1 MRILI
6 LFIFSS
12 FLVQSQVDHWES
24 VVLPGDSWH
33 YILPTSN
40 PSSSWIQLNYDASS
54 WSTGDSGFGYGDN
67 DDETII
73 SPTISVF
80 IRKTFEIYDIDAIE
94 SVLLDIDYDDGFVA
108 YINGQEIARSMLTG
122 SMPDYDQTTDG
133 WREPNLPQG
142 LVPERFAVAPNLL
155 NNGINV
161 IAVQV
166 HNYSLDSSDLTA
178 LPVLSLGINN
188 SSSDYSSPPSW
199 FEVPSIPN
207 EVDFQSSNLPI
218 VIINTEGGQ
227 NIPNDPKIDATM
239 QIIYRENGD
248 RNFLSDISDPNAI
261 HYDGD
266 IKIEYRGSTSSLVEK
281 KQYAFTPYDEL
292 GEKVNVSFLDMPKEN
307 DWILNGLAYDPS
319 YIRDFLSYKLSRE
332 IGNYASRGR
341 YCELILNGD
350 FRGIYVFQE
359 KLKAD
364 DSRIDIKKI
373 KEDDLTLPNLT
384 GGYITKTDKISGQ
397 DVIAWSMDNYGGWQ
411 SNFVHE
417 HPKSS
422 TVMPAQHDYIE
433 SQFQTL
439 QDLVDDPSNSSISE
453 GYPSKIDIPSFIDF
467 IISNELAS
475 NVDAYEFS
483 TFFHKDRN
491 GKLRAGPL
499 WDHNLTYGN
508 DLFDWGYDRSHTDVW
523 QFFDQGNMGPKFWK
537 DLFDDS
543 IFNCYLTRRW
553 QELTA
558 TGAPLNSEQIFQIID
573 EIVELISEAA
583 TRQEIIS
590 GTTGEFN
597 QQVLDIKT
605 FITERIDWISNQL
618 NDTSLCYNVDL
629 PALVISKI
637 NYNPLVDDDQDSSD
651 FEFIE
656 ITNNSSSEIDLTGI
670 YFGGLG
676 ITYQFPQGATVSSN
690 GKIYLSNNNESF
702 NSRYGFDSFDEFSRS
717 LSNDGED
724 ITLLDA
730 YGNIIDTVTYNDVL
744 PWPEDADGNGSFLS
758 LVGLDLD
765 NSLAS
770 SWVAVIDNSQAL
782 SINYFNN
789 LFHISL
795 YPNPV
800 KDLLIIQSNTSR
812 IDKLEIFNIEGQQI
826 LEFSSNRQRIEI
838 DLTQI
843 PSGLYFA
850 KINTGGDIITK
861 KIIKK

>member
-1 MRILI
+1 
-6 LFIFSS
+6 
-12 FLVQSQVDHWES
+12 
-24 VVLPGDSWH
+24 
-33 YILPTSN
+33 
-40 PSSSWIQLNYDASS
+40 
-54 WSTGDSGFGYGDN
+54 
-67 DDETII
+67 
-73 SPTISVF
+73 
-80 IRKTFEIYDIDAIE
+80 
-94 SVLLDIDYDDGFVA
+94 
-108 YINGQEIARSMLTG
+108 
-122 SMPDYDQTTDG
+122 
-133 WREPNLPQG
+133 
-142 LVPERFAVAPNLL
+142 
-155 NNGINV
+155 
-161 IAVQV
+161 
-166 HNYSLDSSDLTA
+166 
-178 LPVLSLGINN
+178 
-188 SSSDYSSPPSW
+188 
-199 FEVPSIPN
+199 
-207 EVDFQSSNLPI
+207 
-218 VIINTEGGQ
+218 
-227 NIPNDPKIDATM
+227 
-239 QIIYRENGD
+239 
-248 RNFLSDISDPNAI
+248 
-261 HYDGD
+261 
-266 IKIEYRGSTSSLVEK
+266 
-281 KQYAFTPYDEL
+281 
-292 GEKVNVSFLDMPKEN
+292 
-307 DWILNGLAYDPS
+307 
-319 YIRDFLSYKLSRE
+319 
-332 IGNYASRGR
+332 
-341 YCELILNGD
+341 
-350 FRGIYVFQE
+350 
-359 KLKAD
+359 
-364 DSRIDIKKI
+364 
-373 KEDDLTLPNLT
+373 
-384 GGYITKTDKISGQ
+384 
-397 DVIAWSMDNYGGWQ
+397 MDNYGGWQ

-422 TVMPAQHDYIE
+422 TVIPVQHDYIE

-543 IFNCYLTRRW
+543 VFNCYLTRRW

-583 TRQEIIS
+583 ERQEIIS

-597 QQVLDIKT
+597 QQILDIKT
-605 FITERIDWISNQL
+605 FISERIDWISNQL
-618 NDTSLCYNVDL
+618 NDASLCNNVDL
-629 PALVISKI
+629 PSLVISKI

-690 GKIYLSNNNESF
+690 GKIYLSNKNESF

-744 PWPEDADGNGSFLS
+744 PWPEEADGNGAFLS
-758 LVGLDLD
+758 LIGLDLD

-770 SWVAVIDNSQAL
+770 SWVAVSDNSQAL
-782 SINYFNN
+782 SINYFNT
-789 LFHISL
+789 LFDISL

-800 KDLLIIQSNTSR
+800 ENLLIIQSNTSSVN
-812 IDKLEIFNIEGQQI
+812 KVEIFNIEGQQI
-826 LEFSSNRQRIEI
+826 LEFYSDRQRIEI

-850 KINTGGDIITK
+850 KISSGNDVIAK

>member
-1 MRILI
+1 M
-6 LFIFSS
+6 
-12 FLVQSQVDHWES
+12 
-24 VVLPGDSWH
+24 
-33 YILPTSN
+33 
-40 PSSSWIQLNYDASS
+40 
-54 WSTGDSGFGYGDN
+54 
-67 DDETII
+67 
-73 SPTISVF
+73 
-80 IRKTFEIYDIDAIE
+80 ID
-94 SVLLDIDYDDGFVA
+94 
-108 YINGQEIARSMLTG
+108 
-122 SMPDYDQTTDG
+122 
-133 WREPNLPQG
+133 
-142 LVPERFAVAPNLL
+142 
-155 NNGINV
+155 
-161 IAVQV
+161 
-166 HNYSLDSSDLTA
+166 
-178 LPVLSLGINN
+178 
-188 SSSDYSSPPSW
+188 
-199 FEVPSIPN
+199 
-207 EVDFQSSNLPI
+207 
-218 VIINTEGGQ
+218 
-227 NIPNDPKIDATM
+227 
-239 QIIYRENGD
+239 
-248 RNFLSDISDPNAI
+248 
-261 HYDGD
+261 
-266 IKIEYRGSTSSLVEK
+266 K

-319 YIRDFLSYKLSRE
+319 YMRDFLSYKLSRE

-341 YCELILNGD
+341 YCELVLNGD

-417 HPKSS
+417 HPKPS

-439 QDLVDDPSNSSISE
+439 QDLVDDPSDSSITE

-508 DLFDWGYDRSHTDVW
+508 DLFDWGFDRSHTDVW
-523 QFFDQGNMGPKFWK
+523 QFYDGNMGPKFWK
-537 DLFDDS
+537 DLFDDP

-558 TGAPLNSEQIFQIID
+558 TGAPLNSEQIFQNID
-573 EIVELISEAA
+573 DIVELISEAA
-583 TRQEIIS
+583 ERQEIIS
-590 GTTGEFN
+590 GTTGEFT

-618 NDTSLCYNVDL
+618 NDTSLCNDIDL

-730 YGNIIDTVTYNDVL
+730 YGNIIDTVVYNDVL
-744 PWPEDADGNGSFLS
+744 PWPEEADGEGSFLS
-758 LVGLDLD
+758 LIGLDLD

-770 SWVAVIDNSQAL
+770 SWVAVSDNSQAL
-782 SINYFNN
+782 SINHLNN
-789 LFHISL
+789 LSHISL

-800 KDLLIIQSNTSR
+800 EDLLIIQSNTGS
-812 IDKLEIFNIEGQQI
+812 INKIEIFNIEGQRI
-826 LEFSSNRQRIEI
+826 IEYSSDRQRIEI
-838 DLTQI
+838 DLI
-843 PSGLYFA
+843 KLPSGLYFA
-850 KINTGGDIITK
+850 KISSGNDIIAK

>member
-1 MRILI
+1 M
-6 LFIFSS
+6 
-12 FLVQSQVDHWES
+12 
-24 VVLPGDSWH
+24 
-33 YILPTSN
+33 
-40 PSSSWIQLNYDASS
+40 
-54 WSTGDSGFGYGDN
+54 
-67 DDETII
+67 
-73 SPTISVF
+73 
-80 IRKTFEIYDIDAIE
+80 ID
-94 SVLLDIDYDDGFVA
+94 
-108 YINGQEIARSMLTG
+108 
-122 SMPDYDQTTDG
+122 
-133 WREPNLPQG
+133 
-142 LVPERFAVAPNLL
+142 
-155 NNGINV
+155 
-161 IAVQV
+161 
-166 HNYSLDSSDLTA
+166 
-178 LPVLSLGINN
+178 
-188 SSSDYSSPPSW
+188 
-199 FEVPSIPN
+199 
-207 EVDFQSSNLPI
+207 
-218 VIINTEGGQ
+218 
-227 NIPNDPKIDATM
+227 
-239 QIIYRENGD
+239 
-248 RNFLSDISDPNAI
+248 
-261 HYDGD
+261 
-266 IKIEYRGSTSSLVEK
+266 K

-319 YIRDFLSYKLSRE
+319 YMRDFLSYKLSRE

-341 YCELILNGD
+341 YCELVLNGD

-417 HPKSS
+417 HPKPS

-439 QDLVDDPSNSSISE
+439 QDLVDDPSDSSITE

-508 DLFDWGYDRSHTDVW
+508 DLFDWGFDRSHTDVW
-523 QFFDQGNMGPKFWK
+523 QFYDGNMGPKFWK
-537 DLFDDS
+537 DLFDDP

-558 TGAPLNSEQIFQIID
+558 TGAPLNSEQIFQNID
-573 EIVELISEAA
+573 DIVELISEAA
-583 TRQEIIS
+583 ERQEIIS
-590 GTTGEFN
+590 GTTGEFT
-597 QQVLDIKT
+597 QQVLDIKS

-618 NDTSLCYNVDL
+618 NDTSLCNDVDL

-656 ITNNSSSEIDLTGI
+656 ITNNGSSEIDLTGI

-676 ITYQFPQGATVSSN
+676 ITYQFPQDVTVSSN
-690 GKIYLSNNNESF
+690 GKIYLSNNNDSF

-744 PWPEDADGNGSFLS
+744 PWPEEADGEGSFLS
-758 LVGLDLD
+758 LIGLDLD

-770 SWVAVIDNSQAL
+770 SWVAVSDNSQAL
-782 SINYFNN
+782 SINYLNN
-789 LFHISL
+789 LSHISL

-800 KDLLIIQSNTSR
+800 ENLLIIQSNTGS
-812 IDKLEIFNIEGQQI
+812 INKIEIFNIEGQRI
-826 LEFSSNRQRIEI
+826 LEYSSDRQRVEI
-838 DLTQI
+838 DLMKI

-850 KINTGGDIITK
+850 KISSGNDIIAK

>member
-1 MRILI
+1 M
-6 LFIFSS
+6 
-12 FLVQSQVDHWES
+12 D
-24 VVLPGDSWH
+24 
-33 YILPTSN
+33 
-40 PSSSWIQLNYDASS
+40 
-54 WSTGDSGFGYGDN
+54 
-67 DDETII
+67 
-73 SPTISVF
+73 
-80 IRKTFEIYDIDAIE
+80 
-94 SVLLDIDYDDGFVA
+94 LLMI
-108 YINGQEIARSMLTG
+108 
-122 SMPDYDQTTDG
+122 
-133 WREPNLPQG
+133 
-142 LVPERFAVAPNLL
+142 
-155 NNGINV
+155 
-161 IAVQV
+161 
-166 HNYSLDSSDLTA
+166 
-178 LPVLSLGINN
+178 
-188 SSSDYSSPPSW
+188 
-199 FEVPSIPN
+199 
-207 EVDFQSSNLPI
+207 
-218 VIINTEGGQ
+218 
-227 NIPNDPKIDATM
+227 
-239 QIIYRENGD
+239 
-248 RNFLSDISDPNAI
+248 
-261 HYDGD
+261 
-266 IKIEYRGSTSSLVEK
+266 
-281 KQYAFTPYDEL
+281 
-292 GEKVNVSFLDMPKEN
+292 
-307 DWILNGLAYDPS
+307 PS
-319 YIRDFLSYKLSRE
+319 YMRDFLSYKLSRE

-373 KEDDLTLPNLT
+373 KEDDLSLPNLT

-397 DVIAWSMDNYGGWQ
+397 DIIAWSMDNYGGWQ

-417 HPKSS
+417 HPKPS

-439 QDLVDDPSNSSISE
+439 QDLVDDPSDSSITE

-523 QFFDQGNMGPKFWK
+523 QFYDQGNMGPKFWK
-537 DLFDDS
+537 DLFDDP

-558 TGAPLNSEQIFQIID
+558 IGAPLNSEQIFQNID
-573 EIVELISEAA
+573 DIVELISEAA
-583 TRQEIIS
+583 ERQEIIS
-590 GTTGEFN
+590 GTTGEFT

-605 FITERIDWISNQL
+605 FISERIDWISNQL
-618 NDTSLCYNVDL
+618 NDTSLCNDVDL

-637 NYNPLVDDDQDSSD
+637 NYNPLVDDEQDSSD

-702 NSRYGFDSFDEFSRS
+702 NTRYGFDSFDEFSRS

-744 PWPEDADGNGSFLS
+744 PWPEEADGEGSFLS
-758 LVGLDLD
+758 LIGLDLD

-770 SWVAVIDNSQAL
+770 SWVAVSDNSQAL
-782 SINYFNN
+782 SVNYLNN
-789 LFHISL
+789 LSHISL

-800 KDLLIIQSNTSR
+800 EDLLIIQSNTGS
-812 IDKLEIFNIEGQQI
+812 INKIEIFNIEGQRI
-826 LEFSSNRQRIEI
+826 LEYSSDRQRIEI
-838 DLTQI
+838 DLIQI

-850 KINTGGDIITK
+850 KISSGNDIIAK

>member
-1 MRILI
+1 M
-6 LFIFSS
+6 
-12 FLVQSQVDHWES
+12 
-24 VVLPGDSWH
+24 
-33 YILPTSN
+33 
-40 PSSSWIQLNYDASS
+40 
-54 WSTGDSGFGYGDN
+54 
-67 DDETII
+67 
-73 SPTISVF
+73 
-80 IRKTFEIYDIDAIE
+80 ID
-94 SVLLDIDYDDGFVA
+94 
-108 YINGQEIARSMLTG
+108 
-122 SMPDYDQTTDG
+122 
-133 WREPNLPQG
+133 
-142 LVPERFAVAPNLL
+142 
-155 NNGINV
+155 
-161 IAVQV
+161 
-166 HNYSLDSSDLTA
+166 
-178 LPVLSLGINN
+178 
-188 SSSDYSSPPSW
+188 
-199 FEVPSIPN
+199 
-207 EVDFQSSNLPI
+207 
-218 VIINTEGGQ
+218 
-227 NIPNDPKIDATM
+227 
-239 QIIYRENGD
+239 
-248 RNFLSDISDPNAI
+248 
-261 HYDGD
+261 
-266 IKIEYRGSTSSLVEK
+266 K

-319 YIRDFLSYKLSRE
+319 YMRDFLSYKLSRE

-341 YCELILNGD
+341 YCELVLNGD

-417 HPKSS
+417 HPKPS

-439 QDLVDDPSNSSISE
+439 QDLVDDPSDSSVTE

-508 DLFDWGYDRSHTDVW
+508 DLFDWGFDRSHTDVW
-523 QFFDQGNMGPKFWK
+523 QFYDGNMGPKFWK
-537 DLFDDS
+537 DLFDDP

-558 TGAPLNSEQIFQIID
+558 TGAPLNSEQIFQNID
-573 EIVELISEAA
+573 DIVELISEAA
-583 TRQEIIS
+583 ERQEIIS
-590 GTTGEFN
+590 GTTGEFT
-597 QQVLDIKT
+597 QQVLDIKS

-618 NDTSLCYNVDL
+618 NDTSLCNDVDL

-656 ITNNSSSEIDLTGI
+656 ITNNGSSEIDLTGI

-676 ITYQFPQGATVSSN
+676 ITYQFPQDVTVSSN
-690 GKIYLSNNNESF
+690 GKIYLSNNNDSF

-744 PWPEDADGNGSFLS
+744 PWPEEADGEGSFLS
-758 LVGLDLD
+758 LIGLDLD

-770 SWVAVIDNSQAL
+770 SWVAVSDNSQAL
-782 SINYFNN
+782 SINYLNN
-789 LFHISL
+789 LSHISL

-800 KDLLIIQSNTSR
+800 ENLLIIQSNTGS
-812 IDKLEIFNIEGQQI
+812 INKIEIFNIEGQRI
-826 LEFSSNRQRIEI
+826 LEYSSDRQRVEI
-838 DLTQI
+838 DLMKI

-850 KINTGGDIITK
+850 KISSGNDIIAK

>member
-1 MRILI
+1 
-6 LFIFSS
+6 
-12 FLVQSQVDHWES
+12 
-24 VVLPGDSWH
+24 
-33 YILPTSN
+33 
-40 PSSSWIQLNYDASS
+40 
-54 WSTGDSGFGYGDN
+54 
-67 DDETII
+67 
-73 SPTISVF
+73 
-80 IRKTFEIYDIDAIE
+80 
-94 SVLLDIDYDDGFVA
+94 
-108 YINGQEIARSMLTG
+108 
-122 SMPDYDQTTDG
+122 
-133 WREPNLPQG
+133 
-142 LVPERFAVAPNLL
+142 
-155 NNGINV
+155 
-161 IAVQV
+161 
-166 HNYSLDSSDLTA
+166 
-178 LPVLSLGINN
+178 
-188 SSSDYSSPPSW
+188 
-199 FEVPSIPN
+199 
-207 EVDFQSSNLPI
+207 
-218 VIINTEGGQ
+218 
-227 NIPNDPKIDATM
+227 
-239 QIIYRENGD
+239 
-248 RNFLSDISDPNAI
+248 
-261 HYDGD
+261 
-266 IKIEYRGSTSSLVEK
+266 
-281 KQYAFTPYDEL
+281 
-292 GEKVNVSFLDMPKEN
+292 
-307 DWILNGLAYDPS
+307 
-319 YIRDFLSYKLSRE
+319 
-332 IGNYASRGR
+332 
-341 YCELILNGD
+341 
-350 FRGIYVFQE
+350 
-359 KLKAD
+359 
-364 DSRIDIKKI
+364 
-373 KEDDLTLPNLT
+373 
-384 GGYITKTDKISGQ
+384 
-397 DVIAWSMDNYGGWQ
+397 
-411 SNFVHE
+411 
-417 HPKSS
+417 
-422 TVMPAQHDYIE
+422 MPAQHDYIE

-508 DLFDWGYDRSHTDVW
+508 DLFQWGYDRSHTDVW

-543 IFNCYLTRRW
+543 VFNCYLTRRW

-583 TRQEIIS
+583 ERQEVIS

-597 QQVLDIKT
+597 QQILDIKT

-618 NDTSLCYNVDL
+618 NDASLCNNVDL

-744 PWPEDADGNGSFLS
+744 PWPEEADGEGSFLS
-758 LVGLDLD
+758 LIGLDLD

-770 SWVAVIDNSQAL
+770 SWVAVSDNSQAL
-782 SINYFNN
+782 SINYLNN
-789 LFHISL
+789 LSHISL

-800 KDLLIIQSNTSR
+800 ENLLIIQSNTGS
-812 IDKLEIFNIEGQQI
+812 INKIEIFNIEGQRI
-826 LEFSSNRQRIEI
+826 LEYSSDRQRIEI
-838 DLTQI
+838 DLMKI

-850 KINTGGDIITK
+850 KISSGNDIIAK